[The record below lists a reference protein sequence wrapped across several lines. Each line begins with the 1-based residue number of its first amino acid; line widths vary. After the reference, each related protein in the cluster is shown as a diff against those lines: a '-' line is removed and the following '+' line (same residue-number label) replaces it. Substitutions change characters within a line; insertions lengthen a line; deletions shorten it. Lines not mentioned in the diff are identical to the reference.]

1 MPGYI
6 DNSSDLALFESY
18 SQGRAL
24 GGEGLPN
31 MSQFAQWSAVL
42 DKRTCDWCGWAD
54 ERVFNTVT
62 EPYDP
67 PTHHGCRCL
76 IAYISN
82 DEFPPNPDWGS
93 GPPANSWPPGTY
105 ECSKGRLLTLAEA
118 FGGCITGDLGKN
130 PKPKTGKEVFIKAD
144 QEAGF
149 SRIANRSEATEIQNA
164 ADGLAGVDKFSDISG
179 AIKTTV
185 DPTDLIASQDIISV
199 NKVNELIKSGEFL
212 KTSDVVGDGV
222 LVLQKGGELFL
233 VDGHHR
239 AIAAFREVIDFEV
252 WIIDIAKLA

>member
-1 MPGYI
+1 M
-6 DNSSDLALFESY
+6 
-18 SQGRAL
+18 
-24 GGEGLPN
+24 
-31 MSQFAQWSAVL
+31 
-42 DKRTCDWCGWAD
+42 
-54 ERVFNTVT
+54 FNTVT